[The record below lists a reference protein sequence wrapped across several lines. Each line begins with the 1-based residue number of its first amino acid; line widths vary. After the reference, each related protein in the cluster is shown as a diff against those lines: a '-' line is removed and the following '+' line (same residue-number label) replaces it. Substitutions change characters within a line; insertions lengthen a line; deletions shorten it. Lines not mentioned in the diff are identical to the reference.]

1 MHYFEK
7 CNPLFEKIL
16 QTIKKGQKTCFSTY
30 RLV

>member
-16 QTIKKGQKTCFSTY
+16 QVTKKGQKTCFSTY